1 MSDLVP
7 TQFEFERS
15 GAINEDFDCEPAT
28 LSVGDVVHFTAL
40 DTWDL
45 ASNASVLL
53 AGVNGL
59 GMVTQASTVG
69 NPVRV
74 LIGNALINLGTA
86 IGLATNEIILAA
98 TAGKMAPAADLA
110 STEIYTRLG
119 WMETTDLLRWNPLRT
134 GVAKA

>member
-15 GAINEDFDCEPAT
+15 GAINEDFDCEPPT

-45 ASNASVLL
+45 ASNGSVLL

-59 GMVTQASTVG
+59 GMVTKASTAG

-74 LIGNALINLGTA
+74 LIGNALIDLGTA
-86 IGLATNEIILAA
+86 IGLATNEIILSA